1 MFIVQGE
8 IIFDFPWVI
17 FVCIPNVFIIMLGQ
31 ASFQII
37 GIANVKFIWKGYT
50 LQYVHVIHYFARL
63 RSHWL
68 TTSRHPFRVI
78 KSHRPA
84 RLYQSRRSE
93 AKTDGS
99 GRGNSFR
106 VYAKCNCANLRY
118 RNRHIPICLFAC
130 LTPLPSGVL
139 RPWCHNYQK
148 LNPE

>member
-1 MFIVQGE
+1 MGDICLYTQRVHYYVG
-8 IIFDFPWVI
+8 PG
-17 FVCIPNVFIIMLGQ
+17 VFSNHRYSQCKIYLER
-31 ASFQII
+31 
-37 GIANVKFIWKGYT
+37 
-50 LQYVHVIHYFARL
+50 LYFAICTRNTLFRL

-130 LTPLPSGVL
+130 LNPLPSGVL
-139 RPWCHNYQK
+139 RPCYHNYQK